1 MLALI
6 FVAVFSV
13 YLLATQLSPPDQGIS
28 SSVKKLT
35 LTSNL
40 LSSLIEADGMARAFI
55 STNDSVYHD
64 QYQKQQKITQHLID
78 SLTLSSISNTNQ
90 FLRML
95 VVDSLME
102 MKRVTY
108 NNFFTLRKIN
118 NPYKTVDLSKIGKR
132 YDTIRV
138 ATKTTT
144 AAPDETVTVIT
155 EEPKKKGFFTRI
167 WDNLTNK
174 SEPDTVAVAVPTE
187 VVTYDTVI
195 SYKAVLDTTLSQ
207 VKKQLRRM
215 AAAES
220 YERQMLAEREMQLVQ
235 ADQDIMNEIRAV
247 LLLFEKEEIAKAISG
262 TEKSGKILNNLWTIA
277 LILAAFGLLTTIGFI
292 IMIWKDL
299 ARSAFYRKQ
308 SEQARALA
316 ESLLKVKEQFLA
328 NMSHEIRTPLTSIIG
343 FTERLSETHISNEQ
357 SKYIRYINS
366 SSEHLL
372 ELINDLLDFSR
383 IGSGKLTLESKTF
396 NIVQLFEEAYDSLS
410 SRAKDKGLEI
420 ILKQNIPPLLLKG
433 DPLRIRQIVI
443 NLLGNSVKFTE
454 KGKVM
459 LQTKGTL
466 SANGETVN
474 LIIRIADTGIGI
486 PEDKLKSIFEEFS
499 QVDHS
504 ITRKYGGSGLG
515 LAISRRLIQ
524 MMTGTISVLSREEQG
539 TIFTIRLAL
548 PVSAETVIDSR
559 QVDNVIHPN
568 LKNSKILLAEDDV
581 TTNALITEFLQG
593 CNAEVYSTTNGNEAL
608 RIFKEN
614 PGTFEI
620 IITDIQMP
628 GKSGPQLVQDIKE
641 VCNSNNLKLPIIIGL
656 TAHADTSETQSF
668 IKNGMDYFILKPFKN
683 QDIKEVLNTL
693 SSRLGENSSAKSNP
707 TFRNGQTY
715 RQNVKDG
722 HESRAKRESS
732 SRETLNS
739 KESPIL
745 NPDLNNLEPETINLL
760 SFKEFTGDDE
770 DSLNT
775 IVLSLQDNIR
785 RTSAEMQ
792 AAFDKSDFVE
802 LSLLAHRILPN
813 IRLLGTRNTAAVLRE
828 LEIKTKEESADETG
842 IKNSLKAAIRGMNLI
857 GEQLR
862 LLAKSKP

>member
-1 MLALI
+1 MGIKRKIIAGFLLLLALI
-6 FVAVFSV
+6 FVAVFAV
-13 YLLATQLSPPDQGIS
+13 FKLATQLSPPDEGIS

-40 LSSLIEADGMARAFI
+40 LSSLIETDGMARAFI
-55 STNDSVYHD
+55 STNDSNYLI
-64 QYQKQQKITQHLID
+64 QYQHQQQVTQHLID

-108 NNFFTLRKIN
+108 NNFFTLRKSN
-118 NPYKTVDLSKIGKR
+118 TNPYKAVDLSKIGKR
-132 YDTIRV
+132 YDTIKV
-138 ATKTTT
+138 TTKTVTNVPEEKIAET
-144 AAPDETVTVIT
+144 PD
-155 EEPKKKGFFTRI
+155 EPKKKGIFSRI
-167 WDNLTNK
+167 WDNLTSKN
-174 SEPDTVAVAVPTE
+174 EPDTVSLAVPTGE
-187 VVTYDTVI
+187 VTYDSVI
-195 SYKAVLDTTLSQ
+195 SYKAVRDTTLSQ
-207 VKKQLRRM
+207 VKSQLRRI

-220 YERQMLAEREMQLVQ
+220 HERRLLAEREMMLVQ

-262 TEKSGKILNNLWTIA
+262 TEKSSKILNYLWTVA
-277 LILAAFGLLTTIGFI
+277 LILAASGLLTTIAFI
-292 IMIWKDL
+292 VMIWKDL

-343 FTERLSETHISNEQ
+343 FTERLSETRISNEQ

-396 NIVQLFEEAYDSLS
+396 NPTVLFEEAYESLS
-410 SRAKDKGLEI
+410 SKARDKGLEI

-443 NLLGNSVKFTE
+443 NLLSNSVKFTE

-459 LQTKGTL
+459 LQTRGTL
-466 SANGETVN
+466 SANGEMMN
-474 LIIRIADTGIGI
+474 IIIRIADTGIGI
-486 PEDKLKSIFEEFS
+486 PNDKLKAIFEEFS

-515 LAISRRLIQ
+515 LAISRKLTE
-524 MMTGTISVLSREEQG
+524 MMDGTISVLSREEQG
-539 TIFTIRLAL
+539 TIFTIKLLL
-548 PVSAETVIDSR
+548 PVSTETIIENREVENIM
-559 QVDNVIHPN
+559 HPD
-568 LKNSKILLAEDDV
+568 LQNSMILLAEDDV
-581 TTNALITEFLQG
+581 TTNALITEFLQS
-593 CNAEVYSTTNGNEAL
+593 CHAQVYSATDGIEAL
-608 RIFKEN
+608 KIFKAN
-614 PGTFEI
+614 PGGFEI
-620 IITDIQMP
+620 VITDVQMP

-641 VCNSNNLKLPIIIGL
+641 VCSSTNKKLPIIIGL
-656 TAHADTSETQSF
+656 TAHADTSETTAF
-668 IKNGMDYFILKPFKN
+668 FKGGMDYFILKPFKN
-683 QDIKEVLNTL
+683 QDIKSVLNTI
-693 SSRLGENSSAKSNP
+693 SSRLGKGTSVPEASDNKRSNHANS
-707 TFRNGQTY
+707 
-715 RQNVKDG
+715 
-722 HESRAKRESS
+722 
-732 SRETLNS
+732 
-739 KESPIL
+739 ESPII
-745 NPDLNNLEPETINLL
+745 NPDLNNVEPEAIDLS

-775 IVLSLQDNIR
+775 IVISLHENIR
-785 RTSAEMQ
+785 RTAAEMQ
-792 AAFDKSDFVE
+792 AAFDRKNFVD

-813 IRLLGTRNTAAVLRE
+813 IRLLGARNTAALVRE
-828 LEIKTKEESADETG
+828 LEIKSKEETADESA
-842 IKNSLKAAIRGMNLI
+842 IKTNLKAAIRDMNKLS
-857 GEQLR
+857 EQLR
-862 LLAKSKP
+862 AMATSKP